1 MAFSAGGEAFPSR
14 NVCLYQSKNAELLT
28 INVHTTTRVPPIS
41 ERIKVAIIG
50 CINISNIISSM
61 KKHTNSKA
69 NKESCDQNPLPN
81 LSKTLKQKQSIKCE
95 NFHFS

>member
-1 MAFSAGGEAFPSR
+1 MCTQPRECPL
-14 NVCLYQSKNAELLT
+14 N
-28 INVHTTTRVPPIS
+28 

-50 CINISNIISSM
+50 CINISSIISSM